1 MTATPPL
8 RELPVTDQAPQERG
22 DAARNRTLLIDA
34 ARRLIA
40 ERGADAVTTDDIAAA
55 AGVGKGTLF
64 RRFGSRAGL
73 MIVLLDEDEKGE
85 QQAMM
90 FGPPPLGPGAPA
102 LDRLVAYG
110 RDRLSFVHT
119 HHALLSDANRD
130 PQMRFNDPMMLHHHH
145 IRVLLE
151 DAGTTGD
158 LDAQAFALHSLLDV
172 DYVQSPADRARP
184 DARAARRCVGK
195 RGAQALRH
203 MTPRWVLHVDLDQF
217 QAAVEVRRRPE
228 LAGLPI
234 IVGGNGDPNEP
245 RKVVTCA
252 SYPARKF
259 GVHAGMPLRSAA
271 RKCPDATFLPLDTA
285 AYDEAS
291 EEVMNLL
298 RDLGHPV
305 EVWGWDEA
313 YIGAGVEN
321 PVQLAEQ
328 IREVIGQTEL
338 SCSVGIS
345 DNKQRAKVAT
355 GFGKPAGIYQLT
367 DENWMAVMGDLEV
380 DALWGVGPKTAK
392 KLAGMGITTVADLAA
407 TDATLLTSTFG
418 PTTGLWLL
426 LLAKGGGDTNVS
438 AEPWVARSRS
448 HVITFAKDLTDRT
461 EINSA
466 VIELARQTLTEIV
479 AQGRVVTRV
488 AVTVRTST
496 FYTRTKIR
504 KLAAPSTDAD
514 VINETALDLLGL
526 FELDR
531 PIRLLGVRLELKP
544 PEGGY

>member
-1 MTATPPL
+1 M
-8 RELPVTDQAPQERG
+8 
-22 DAARNRTLLIDA
+22 
-34 ARRLIA
+34 
-40 ERGADAVTTDDIAAA
+40 
-55 AGVGKGTLF
+55 
-64 RRFGSRAGL
+64 
-73 MIVLLDEDEKGE
+73 
-85 QQAMM
+85 
-90 FGPPPLGPGAPA
+90 
-102 LDRLVAYG
+102 
-110 RDRLSFVHT
+110 
-119 HHALLSDANRD
+119 
-130 PQMRFNDPMMLHHHH
+130 
-145 IRVLLE
+145 
-151 DAGTTGD
+151 
-158 LDAQAFALHSLLDV
+158 
-172 DYVQSPADRARP
+172 
-184 DARAARRCVGK
+184 
-195 RGAQALRH
+195 
-203 MTPRWVLHVDLDQF
+203 HVDLDQF

-313 YIGAGVEN
+313 YVGADVDD
-321 PVQLAEQ
+321 PVQLAQQ
-328 IREVIGQTEL
+328 IREVIGQTQL

-367 DENWMAVMGDLEV
+367 DENWMAVMGDREV

-418 PTTGLWLL
+418 PTTGLWIL

-438 AEPWVARSRS
+438 AEPWVPRSRS
-448 HVITFAKDLTDRT
+448 HVITFAKDLTDRA
-461 EINSA
+461 EIDAA
-466 VIELARQTLTEIV
+466 VVELAQQTLKEIV
-479 AQGRVVTRV
+479 AQGRIVIRV
-488 AVTVRTST
+488 GVTVRTNT
-496 FYTRTKIR
+496 FYTRIKIR
-504 KLAAPSTDAD
+504 KLPAPSNDETL
-514 VINETALDLLGL
+514 INDTALDLLDA

-531 PIRLLGVRLELKP
+531 PIRLLGVRLELLP